1 MCKLSVIIPVYNTC
15 AALPRCIESVLGQDF
30 SDFELLLIDDGSTD
44 DSGKVCDAYAEKD
57 SRVKTFHKTRG
68 GPSSARNIGLDNAT
82 GEWVTFIDSDDYV
95 DAGYLSLPYS
105 DDVDLYVRN
114 WNFAKSNALEHFDST
129 FVDNEHYWGFLQERM
144 YGFAFRTA
152 CCSFFK
158 RALIEQ
164 GRIRFDERFDV
175 NNPAFRFPCC
185 RNGTDLQGFRILPE
199 QFIGHIGN
207 CCLCLQR
214 LLGMMHS
221 QCKYHLALPQRK
233 GVGQCGLDSF
243 NQEAVI
249 ILKQPDLRRH
259 LD

>member
-1 MCKLSVIIPVYNTC
+1 MLFTS
-15 AALPRCIESVLGQDF
+15 IEFLFRFNPFCMSLGLDF
-30 SDFELLLIDDGSTD
+30 HHFADGIDQILVGLDQCLNIDDSPFSFLG
-44 DSGKVCDAYAEKD
+44 
-57 SRVKTFHKTRG
+57 
-68 GPSSARNIGLDNAT
+68 GLD
-82 GEWVTFIDSDDYV
+82 
-95 DAGYLSLPYS
+95 
-105 DDVDLYVRN
+105 
-114 WNFAKSNALEHFDST
+114 
-129 FVDNEHYWGFLQERM
+129 
-144 YGFAFRTA
+144 
-152 CCSFFK
+152 
-158 RALIEQ
+158 
-164 GRIRFDERFDV
+164 
-175 NNPAFRFPCC
+175 
-185 RNGTDLQGFRILPE
+185 GTDLQGFRILPE